1 MSGSPSSVTEILLN
15 TNCSARFW
23 AFVKGLGVFR
33 ELVNI
38 EPPPACKFGWWPHPP
53 AWSSMDRGRYKTDG
67 EYSLDHTW
75 ITQSLLF
82 HVCPLMP
89 SDPSNSGNNK
99 RRHIGNDVV
108 NIIYTDETYR
118 GGWDEEL
125 FYTGQVSPHSTIA
138 IPSSSLFHLHIN
150 SHSYLQPIPIPFPI
164 PIFIPIPIPTAIP
177 SKNLSSCSFSS
188 PHPIS
193 HPHGHGHHSCYDRSP
208 KPKSHTQSVFSSP
221 PRVHSLPVSTPSCA
235 CPIPIPILILRT
247 PQVNQVFIFVE
258 ALSTGYNHVS
268 VHLSKDGVAQG
279 RGLQFGPL
287 RPVTQTPCPTVKQIV
302 SDCNLPD
309 VVRQLCLHAHV
320 ACLEGRVT
328 KGYTVSNWCA
338 RFESICNI
346 TKRYGQTKLQ
356 PSTSNR

>member
-1 MSGSPSSVTEILLN
+1 MTSLQLLDTTPYTEANKVGVLYVSGSPSSVTEILLN

-125 FYTGQVSPHSTIA
+125 FYTGQV
-138 IPSSSLFHLHIN
+138 
-150 SHSYLQPIPIPFPI
+150 
-164 PIFIPIPIPTAIP
+164 
-177 SKNLSSCSFSS
+177 
-188 PHPIS
+188 
-193 HPHGHGHHSCYDRSP
+193 
-208 KPKSHTQSVFSSP
+208 
-221 PRVHSLPVSTPSCA
+221 
-235 CPIPIPILILRT
+235 
-247 PQVNQVFIFVE
+247 NQVFIFVE